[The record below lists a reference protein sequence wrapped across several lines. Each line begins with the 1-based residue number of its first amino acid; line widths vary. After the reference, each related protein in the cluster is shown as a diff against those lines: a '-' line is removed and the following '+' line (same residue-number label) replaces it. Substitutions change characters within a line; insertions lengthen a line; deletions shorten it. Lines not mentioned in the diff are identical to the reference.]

1 MRGALKCSRCGECC
15 RNTRMPLTERDVR
28 RLAEAGFDPAEFT
41 ALDGGVVRLR
51 NVGGYCYFYDRKR
64 RACRVYDL
72 RPEGCRLYPV
82 VFVEGYG
89 VGVDRRCPMA
99 HTVSEEELREK
110 APRVLRLVREIY
122 GDEILEGL

>member
-1 MRGALKCSRCGECC
+1 
-15 RNTRMPLTERDVR
+15 MPLTERDVR

-41 ALDGGVVRLR
+41 VLDGCVVRLR

-64 RACRVYDL
+64 RACRVYEL
-72 RPEGCRLYPV
+72 RPEGCRLYPI

-122 GDEILEGL
+122 GDEVLEGL

>member
-15 RNTRMPLTERDVR
+15 RDTRMPLTERDVR

-41 ALDGGVVRLR
+41 VLDGGVVRLR
-51 NVGGYCYFYDRKR
+51 NVGGYCYFYDKKR
-64 RACRVYDL
+64 RACRVYEL

-89 VGVDRRCPMA
+89 VGVDGRCPMA

-110 APRVLRLVREIY
+110 APRVLRLVREVY
-122 GDEILEGL
+122 GDRALEGL